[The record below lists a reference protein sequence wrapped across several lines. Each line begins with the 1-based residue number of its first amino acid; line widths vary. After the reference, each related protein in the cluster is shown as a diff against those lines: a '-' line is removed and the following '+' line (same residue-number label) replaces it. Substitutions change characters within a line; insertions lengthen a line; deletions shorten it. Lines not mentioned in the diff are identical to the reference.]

1 MLSGPGSHGV
11 AAVLPSRRSVEG
23 RCILGATCKP
33 LKLKGVEGKLDDGN
47 PAVPDF
53 REWKG
58 GTYDYLEINLCLLIP
73 CCLIFVSSVDRGI
86 PSFAAA
92 PSGPATFPLLSA
104 KAASIISFS

>member
-11 AAVLPSRRSVEG
+11 AALCHRGSRLTRMQRGGHMQNTEM
-23 RCILGATCKP
+23 
-33 LKLKGVEGKLDDGN
+33 KGVEEKFDDENSGS
-47 PAVPDF
+47 AEVSEVKEECGY
-53 REWKG
+53 RSA
-58 GTYDYLEINLCLLIP
+58 INLCFLMFS
-73 CCLIFVSSVDRGI
+73 CLIFESSVERGI